1 MISIA
6 AVEKS
11 NAKPAMIIKYNTN
24 LLKDCRGL
32 VSFNTHL
39 LK

>member
-1 MISIA
+1 MISIT

-11 NAKPAMIIKYNTN
+11 NAKPAMIIKYKRN
-24 LLKDCRGL
+24 LLKDWRGF